1 MALIETELPD
11 EALKGFPLLPGACL
25 TLRAPGMQPL
35 QVPLH
40 WPPGKIPEM
49 LEIEVWDWRGPAR
62 NEGKAAEAWLSSYL
76 GRPCRLLRYMG
87 GLREGERK
95 EDRARRPAG
104 NSYQWAHPN
113 VFCDGSWL
121 DQTDVTFPDQFP
133 LLIANEASLADLNRQ
148 MQDKVPM
155 NRFRPNIVIAGA
167 APWAEDAWA
176 SLTVVHKTGGGT
188 LAPLAIHSIAPCSRC
203 KITTTD
209 QATGEVGEE
218 PLKSL
223 NVLRSGKA
231 LGWDKALPHIRELHP
246 KVFFGYHCIVKG
258 KGGVISVGD
267 EVEVR
272 EERKPLGSG
281 DTRQV
286 AMLLGSAVLA
296 AMAVPAAVYFG
307 THLAKQ

>member
-1 MALIETELPD
+1 
-11 EALKGFPLLPGACL
+11 
-25 TLRAPGMQPL
+25 
-35 QVPLH
+35 
-40 WPPGKIPEM
+40 M

-203 KITTTD
+203 KVACPAMCPWAGSMDITVPCGAMGSD
-209 QATGEVGEE
+209 FA
-218 PLKSL
+218 
-223 NVLRSGKA
+223 RFA
-231 LGWDKALPHIRELHP
+231 LCRNPNLVSRIGNQI
-246 KVFFGYHCIVKG
+246 GITC
-258 KGGVISVGD
+258 
-267 EVEVR
+267 
-272 EERKPLGSG
+272 
-281 DTRQV
+281 
-286 AMLLGSAVLA
+286 
-296 AMAVPAAVYFG
+296 
-307 THLAKQ
+307 